1 MAKFEKNLVEGS
13 VAKQLIRFSIPI
25 LISNLIQTLYGVVD
39 MIVVGKYAGSVSM
52 SGVNI
57 GGQVTFIIT
66 NMIIGLT
73 VGATVLIGQYLGA
86 NDRKSLKETIG
97 TLFTSLIY
105 LALAITVIMLILKG
119 PLLRLI
125 KTPLESFAETNSYF
139 TVTMI
144 GTISIFAY
152 NALSAVMRGMGDSK
166 NPLIFVAIA
175 CVINIV
181 LDLLMVAAWG
191 WGAFGAAVATVNS
204 QTVSAVLCI
213 IYLQKNKFI
222 FDFKLS
228 SFKCSSKRLM
238 MILKI
243 GVPTSIQNVA
253 VGSSF
258 LFLTAMVNTL
268 GVEASAAVGAVGK
281 LNGFAILPAAAM
293 NIAISS
299 MCAQNIGAGRW
310 DRAKKTCGV
319 GIIMAMSISIVI
331 FAFVSLFPELCM
343 RLFIDELPVIE
354 NGVTYIKSF
363 RFDYLIVPVTFCM
376 NGFFIGAGHTT
387 FSFIN
392 GILSSLLFRIPACYI
407 FGIVMEMGLEG
418 IGLGAP
424 IASLAAM
431 CLCIIFF
438 ISGAWKKQVIVYEK
452 TE

>member
-191 WGAFGAAVATVNS
+191 WGAFGAAVATVIA
-204 QTVSAVLCI
+204 QTVSAVWI
-213 IYLQKNKFI
+213 
-222 FDFKLS
+222 
-228 SFKCSSKRLM
+228 M
-238 MILKI
+238 
-243 GVPTSIQNVA
+243 V
-253 VGSSF
+253 
-258 LFLTAMVNTL
+258 FLT
-268 GVEASAAVGAVGK
+268 G
-281 LNGFAILPAAAM
+281 
-293 NIAISS
+293 
-299 MCAQNIGAGRW
+299 
-310 DRAKKTCGV
+310 KKT
-319 GIIMAMSISIVI
+319 ILRLHPSHMRLHISII
-331 FAFVSLFPELCM
+331 
-343 RLFIDELPVIE
+343 
-354 NGVTYIKSF
+354 
-363 RFDYLIVPVTFCM
+363 
-376 NGFFIGAGHTT
+376 
-387 FSFIN
+387 
-392 GILSSLLFRIPACYI
+392 IP
-407 FGIVMEMGLEG
+407 
-418 IGLGAP
+418 
-424 IASLAAM
+424 
-431 CLCIIFF
+431 
-438 ISGAWKKQVIVYEK
+438 
-452 TE
+452 